1 MEKQKPSDVGRET
14 SSLKSRRRNF
24 RRSVLVTHEPTPVP
38 ACARWIAALSWR
50 LLLLIPIPVSLFY
63 RDGQLICFVASA
75 AVTALTGYFL
85 FRYFRCRAGG
95 HAPGRICHRHVWLAG
110 VRPLRRAAVHL
121 LRKPGAS
128 GGCVLRIDVWLHHG
142 RRLSNHR
149 YRGEPQK
156 RALLAAPSLNGWEAW
171 ASSS

>member
-1 MEKQKPSDVGRET
+1 MCSVDCCCFLRCALDSDSRLALLSRWPTDLLRRLCRGDRADGLFPI
-14 SSLKSRRRNF
+14 SLLPLPR
-24 RRSVLVTHEPTPVP
+24 
-38 ACARWIAALSWR
+38 
-50 LLLLIPIPVSLFY
+50 
-63 RDGQLICFVASA
+63 
-75 AVTALTGYFL
+75 
-85 FRYFRCRAGG
+85 GG
-95 HAPGRICHRHVWLAG
+95 HLPGRFCHRHVWLAG

-156 RALLAAPSLNGWEAW
+156 RALLARPHSMVGRHGHHRLKRGHLAAIGRRWHAVV
-171 ASSS
+171 